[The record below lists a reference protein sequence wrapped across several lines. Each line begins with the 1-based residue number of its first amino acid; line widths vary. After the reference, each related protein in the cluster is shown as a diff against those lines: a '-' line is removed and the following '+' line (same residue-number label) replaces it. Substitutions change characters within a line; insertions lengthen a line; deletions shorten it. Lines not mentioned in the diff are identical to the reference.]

1 MRIELYCLY
10 YKVIRYF
17 LTLFHTG
24 VAFIAKFYVMQM
36 SNEMRWCQE
45 LEKCPDVDCL
55 QCYYSSLMK
64 LEDQNCLSWPG
75 NVHTVEDDLVQF
87 WRGNMVDLIEVNP
100 RSYYLDDGLKMDS
113 MYMIFMYVML
123 SEFSY
128 FWIVFALMTLEA
140 IGAGISGS
148 YFFENDFCFDI
159 YVIV

>member
-36 SNEMRWCQE
+36 SIEMRWCQE
-45 LEKCPDVDCL
+45 LEKCPNVDCL

-64 LEDQNCLSWPG
+64 LEDQNCLSRPR

-100 RSYYLDDGLKMDS
+100 RSYYLDDGLKMDLL
-113 MYMIFMYVML
+113 YKIFMYVML
-123 SEFSY
+123 SEFSDLNCVCPY
-128 FWIVFALMTLEA
+128 DF
-140 IGAGISGS
+140 GS
-148 YFFENDFCFDI
+148 YWCRNIRFLFFENDFVLI
-159 YVIV
+159 HML